1 MANNQFTS
9 ESFAVVR
16 APMDPATGKPFV
28 SCQYALFPGIA
39 LAQSEPELVVL
50 LYDSILHQYPDT
62 AMFLYKGYGA
72 DPLLNRKYQ
81 QRLLTHWRNLGK
93 PTVILATPED
103 RKFFRGSLAEIPT
116 ASLYDILIERS
127 VSGGCNR
134 ELYRL
139 SEPEDY
145 GFADAL
151 RQLAEMMG
159 VTLYDASN
167 HESLIGD
174 VLGVPTVP
182 TADVSRI
189 PFLTSSMEV
198 RNAMKKNGFEAVH
211 ILELIYGMG
220 KSNQH
225 LAHTHAEGH
234 EHNHDEPPKV
244 RDTVMSETEKAAQD
258 ALFDEAIKKQNLC
271 ELHDTLLSFFWGE

>member
-16 APMDPATGKPFV
+16 APMDPATGKPFE

-116 ASLYDILIERS
+116 ASLYDILIERG

-139 SEPEDY
+139 SEPEEY

-159 VTLYDASN
+159 VTLYDSAS
-167 HESLIGD
+167 ESALSIGD
-174 VLGVPTVP
+174 VS
-182 TADVSRI
+182 DISRI

-220 KSNQH
+220 RSNQH
-225 LAHTHAEGH
+225 LAHSHDGGH
-234 EHNHDEPPKV
+234 DHSHDEPPKV
-244 RDTVMSETEKAAQD
+244 RDTVMSEEERAAQD